1 MSFSQHCQQIFF
13 APNSDE
19 KLQLSKSTTDSVL
32 SLEDQ
37 VVAAEIL
44 QALHVVEPN
53 QYFASS
59 NGDSERLKR
68 MFPDSEIAAKYAQ
81 HVSKT
86 RYVINYGVA
95 PHVKEALI
103 SDAKDTF
110 LLLQI

>member
-1 MSFSQHCQQIFF
+1 
-13 APNSDE
+13 
-19 KLQLSKSTTDSVL
+19 
-32 SLEDQ
+32 
-37 VVAAEIL
+37 
-44 QALHVVEPN
+44 
-53 QYFASS
+53 
-59 NGDSERLKR
+59 

-110 LLLQI
+110 YCYKSDQTTTSQG